1 MGLKDQLNQE
11 YVTALKKKDERTV
24 SVVRLLKTAIKN
36 QEIEAM
42 RELSEEEIQAVVR
55 RLIKQGKDALQDF
68 ERGQR
73 ADLVEQTKT
82 EIAQLQTYVPES
94 LGEEDLSRLVDEA
107 IKETGA
113 ESQKDMGRLIGIIMK
128 KSEGRADGTLVR
140 ALVAKRFS

>member
-94 LGEEDLSRLVDEA
+94 LNEED
-107 IKETGA
+107 
-113 ESQKDMGRLIGIIMK
+113 
-128 KSEGRADGTLVR
+128 
-140 ALVAKRFS
+140 